1 MRRLADAKD
10 YIITAILLILASALM
25 VSRHEGGLQNARK
38 ASIVVLSY
46 LEQPLSNIRIYR
58 QAIATNTYLQ
68 RQNVILQDELS
79 RMRSAEQQNQIL
91 RDLLDLRESS
101 ELNLIPVRIVAKDLR
116 GVNNAMTINAG
127 SDDGVKVGMPV
138 TNSDGLIGQVIVT
151 ADSYSQVLPYAN
163 SMFRVSAQIQ
173 ESRAYG
179 IVSWPENRHNELT
192 MMFVPQTIPVDSGQV
207 VQTSGA
213 SNQFPGGIPIGE
225 VIRVE
230 PGDGVET
237 QIITLRAYADLW
249 TMSEG
254 FVVAFEPDSTIL
266 ELENEQMEMF

>member
-1 MRRLADAKD
+1 MRRLADARD
-10 YIITAILLILASALM
+10 YIITALLLLFAISLM
-25 VSRHEGGLQNARK
+25 VSRHDGGLQNARK
-38 ASIVVLSY
+38 ISVAVLSY

-58 QAIATNTYLQ
+58 QAITTNTYLQ

-79 RMRSAEQQNQIL
+79 RLRSAEQQNKIL
-91 RDLLDLRESS
+91 RELLNLREEISY
-101 ELNLIPVRIVAKDLR
+101 ELIPVRIVAKDLT
-116 GVNNAMTINAG
+116 GINNSITINAG
-127 SDDGVKVGMPV
+127 SNDGVKVGMAV

-151 ADSYSQVLPYAN
+151 AANFSQVLPYAN

-179 IVSWPENRHNELT
+179 IVFGGEYNELS
-192 MMFVPQTIPVDSGQV
+192 MHFVPQTIPVASGQV
-207 VQTSGA
+207 VQTSGF

-237 QIITLRAYADLW
+237 QNITLRAFADLF

-254 FVVAFEPDSTIL
+254 FVVAYEPDSTIQ
-266 ELENEQMEMF
+266 ELQNEQQELF

>member
-1 MRRLADAKD
+1 MQRLADARD
-10 YIITAILLILASALM
+10 YIITAILLIFAIALM

-79 RMRSAEQQNQIL
+79 RLRSVGQQNQIL
-91 RDLLDLRESS
+91 RDLLNLRESS

-116 GVNNAMTINAG
+116 GVNNALTINAG
-127 SDDGVKVGMPV
+127 TNDGVKVGMPV

-179 IVSWPENRHNELT
+179 IVSWPEAAPDELILQY
-192 MMFVPQTIPVDSGQV
+192 VPQTIPVDSGQI
-207 VQTSGA
+207 VQTSGF

-230 PGDGVET
+230 PGDGIET
-237 QIITLRAYADLW
+237 QNITLRAFADLW
-249 TMSEG
+249 TLSEG
-254 FVVAFEPDSTIL
+254 FVVAFESDSTIL
-266 ELENEQMEMF
+266 ELQNEQRELF

>member
-10 YIITAILLILASALM
+10 YIITALLLILASALM

-116 GVNNAMTINAG
+116 GINNALTINAG

-151 ADSYSQVLPYAN
+151 SGSYSQVLPYAN

-179 IVSWPENRHNELT
+179 IVFGGEYNELT
-192 MMFVPQTIPVDSGQV
+192 MHFVPQTIPVDSGQV
-207 VQTSGA
+207 VQTSGF

-237 QIITLRAYADLW
+237 QIITLRAFADLW

-266 ELENEQMEMF
+266 ELQNAQRELF

>member
-1 MRRLADAKD
+1 
-10 YIITAILLILASALM
+10 M

>member
-1 MRRLADAKD
+1 MQRLADARD
-10 YIITAILLILASALM
+10 YIITAILLISAIALM

-58 QAIATNTYLQ
+58 QAIATNTYLE

-79 RMRSAEQQNQIL
+79 RLRSAGQQNQIL
-91 RDLLDLRESS
+91 RDLLNLRESS

-116 GVNNAMTINAG
+116 GVNNALTINAG
-127 SDDGVKVGMPV
+127 SDDGVKVGMAV
-138 TNSDGLIGQVIVT
+138 TNSDGLIGQVIIT
-151 ADSYSQVLPYAN
+151 SGSYSQVLPYAN

-179 IVSWPENRHNELT
+179 IVSWSENAPDELT
-192 MMFVPQTIPVDSGQV
+192 LRYVPQTIPVDTGQV
-207 VQTSGA
+207 VQTSGF
-213 SNQFPGGIPIGE
+213 SNQFPGGLPIGE

-230 PGDGVET
+230 PGDGIET
-237 QIITLRAYADLW
+237 QNITLRAFADLW
-249 TMSEG
+249 TLSEG
-254 FVVAFEPDSTIL
+254 FVVAFEADSTIL
-266 ELENEQMEMF
+266 ELQNEQGELF